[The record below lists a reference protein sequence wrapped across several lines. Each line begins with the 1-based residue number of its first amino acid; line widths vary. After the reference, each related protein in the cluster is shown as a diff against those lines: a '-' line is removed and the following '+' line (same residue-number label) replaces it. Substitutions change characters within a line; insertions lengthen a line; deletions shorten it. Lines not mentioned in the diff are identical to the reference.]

1 MSAVQ
6 RLPMVAG
13 TLTFGASL
21 AAIAGIPALRYRFTD
36 LLSRGATGK
45 MLRLLV
51 VAYALLNLKNLPF
64 IWHVRFRQTLL
75 LQKSWSTLK
84 KSRRKI
90 KRFTDMA
97 LPYNSGASSKA
108 SSTKSSS
115 KSKNAR
121 LAISL
126 RR

>member
-6 RLPMVAG
+6 RLPIVAG

-21 AAIAGIPALRYRFTD
+21 AAIAGIPALRHRFTD

-64 IWHVRFRQTLL
+64 MWHVRSYQISL
-75 LQKSWSTLK
+75 LQ
-84 KSRRKI
+84 
-90 KRFTDMA
+90 
-97 LPYNSGASSKA
+97 
-108 SSTKSSS
+108 
-115 KSKNAR
+115 
-121 LAISL
+121 SL
-126 RR
+126 

>member
-21 AAIAGIPALRYRFTD
+21 AAIAGIPALRHRFTD
-36 LLSRGATGK
+36 LANRGATGK

-64 IWHVRFRQTLL
+64 MWHVRSHQTLPL
-75 LQKSWSTLK
+75 PRLSRTLK
-84 KSRRKI
+84 KTRRKTE
-90 KRFTDMA
+90 RFANMA
-97 LPYNSGASSKA
+97 LFPGIV
-108 SSTKSSS
+108 
-115 KSKNAR
+115 AR
-121 LAISL
+121 L
-126 RR
+126 

>member
-21 AAIAGIPALRYRFTD
+21 AAIAGIPALRRRFTE
-36 LLSRGATGK
+36 LASRGATGK

-64 IWHVRFRQTLL
+64 MWHVRFHQTSLL
-75 LQKSWSTLK
+75 HNFREL
-84 KSRRKI
+84 
-90 KRFTDMA
+90 
-97 LPYNSGASSKA
+97 
-108 SSTKSSS
+108 
-115 KSKNAR
+115 
-121 LAISL
+121 
-126 RR
+126 